1 MNHLGGQWYSSFG
14 QGGNKRN
21 HVYMAISFC
30 MCTKRKPPRDLEI
43 EHVFRTVASVY
54 SHMLN
59 GHWLSQLHS
68 GRSMHW
74 PLQVNWNE
82 GTRNP
87 TLVPEDKL
95 ALCMGGPY
103 GKTSS
108 HSQSASIPSWWVLI
122 QRPLVATRWECD
134 MWVKCTTSAED
145 NKI

>member
-1 MNHLGGQWYSSFG
+1 MNHLGGQGYFEFWTRWQQEEPCLY
-14 QGGNKRN
+14 GNL
-21 HVYMAISFC
+21 FLL
-30 MCTKRKPPRDLEI
+30 CTRWKPHRDLEI
-43 EHVFRTVASVY
+43 EHVSPIVASVY

-59 GHWLSQLHS
+59 GHWLSQLHWEDPCI
-68 GRSMHW
+68 G
-74 PLQVNWNE
+74 LQVNWNE
-82 GTRNP
+82 GTWNP

-108 HSQSASIPSWWVLI
+108 HSQSAGTPSWWALI
-122 QRPLVATRWECD
+122 QWPLVATRWDCD